1 MVICPAVTPLLLAAP
16 MAIAARDQHWRPD
29 GATRAFV
36 TTPDGTTT
44 ELLPGGSCLWEGSRP
59 GQVIALEP

>member
-1 MVICPAVTPLLLAAP
+1 MTPPSDPAPA
-16 MAIAARDQHWRPD
+16 AARDQHWRPY

-44 ELLPGGSCLWEGSRP
+44 ALLPGGSCRWDGSRP
-59 GQVIALEP
+59 GQVIAREP